1 MANSNKPKR
10 GVAVGAGY
18 FSHFHF
24 DAWNRIPNAELVAI
38 CDVDRHKADSV
49 ANQYQIAN
57 VYDDVQSML
66 RAEQPDFI
74 DIITRPDSHLELVRI
89 AANLGIDVICQKPL
103 APTIDEAAELVD
115 VANAAGIRLMVHE
128 NFRFQPWYREMSR
141 LISGGVVG
149 ETLHT
154 LNVRTRMGDGWQADA
169 YQARQPYFAT
179 MPQLL
184 VFETGVHFIDTF
196 RFLAGEI
203 EGVFA
208 SLRRLNPNIAGE
220 DTGMILFEF
229 ASGARGLWDA
239 SRYHESE
246 AADPRYTFGECLIET
261 DGGSIRLS
269 SDGQITTQKLGNP
282 VVSHTYDHHH
292 RGFAGDC
299 VYHTQKHFVD
309 SLCNATPFETSGE
322 EYLKTLRVQAA
333 IYQSAET
340 GLPVRGL
347 ATGDGHANH

>member
-1 MANSNKPKR
+1 MADSNKPKR

-24 DAWNRIPNAELVAI
+24 DAWNRIPGAELVAI
-38 CDVDRHKADSV
+38 CDVDREKANAV
-49 ANQYQIAN
+49 ARKYEIAN
-57 VYDDVQSML
+57 VYDDVETML
-66 RAEQPDFI
+66 QAEKPDFI
-74 DIITRPDSHLELVRI
+74 DIITRPDSHLDLVRI
-89 AANLGIDVICQKPL
+89 AAEAGIDVICQKPL
-103 APTIDEAAELVD
+103 SPTIDEAAELVN
-115 VANAAGIRLMVHE
+115 VASAASIRLMVHE
-128 NFRFQPWYREMSR
+128 NFRFQPWYREMR
-141 LISGGVVG
+141 GLMQRGAMG
-149 ETLHT
+149 ETLHS
-154 LNVRTRMGDGWQADA
+154 LSVRTRMGDGWQTDA

-196 RFLAGEI
+196 RFLGGEI

-208 SLRRLNPNIAGE
+208 SLRRLNSNIAGE
-220 DTGMILFEF
+220 DTGIIVFEF
-229 ASGARGLWDA
+229 EGGARGVWDA
-239 SRYHESE
+239 SRYHESDVE
-246 AADPRYTFGECLIET
+246 DPRYTFGECLVET

-269 SDGQITTQKLGNP
+269 SDGQITTQKLGHP
-282 VVSHTYDHHH
+282 VQPHPYEHHR

-299 VYHTQKHFVD
+299 VYFTQKHFID
-309 SLCNATPFETSGE
+309 SLCNEAPFETSGE

-347 ATGDGHANH
+347 TTGDGHANH

>member
-1 MANSNKPKR
+1 MAEPNNPKR

-18 FSHFHF
+18 FSHFHY
-24 DAWNRIPNAELVAI
+24 DAWNRIPAAAMVAV
-38 CDVDRHKADSV
+38 CDVDREKANSV
-49 ANQYQIAN
+49 AREYKIAS
-57 VYDDVQSML
+57 VYNDVQAML

-74 DIITRPDSHLELVRI
+74 DIITRPDSHLNLVRI
-89 AANLGIDVICQKPL
+89 AAEAGVDVICQKPL

-115 VANAAGIRLMVHE
+115 VADAAGIRLMVHE

-141 LISGGVVG
+141 LVETGIVG
-149 ETLHT
+149 DTIHSLS
-154 LNVRTRMGDGWQADA
+154 VRTRMGDGWQADA

-196 RFLAGEI
+196 RFLGGEI

-208 SLRRLNPNIAGE
+208 SLRRLNPNIVGE
-220 DTGMILFEF
+220 DTGIILFEF

-246 AADPRYTFGECLIET
+246 AEDPRYTFGECLIET
-261 DGGSIRLS
+261 DGGSIRLA
-269 SDGQITTQKLGNP
+269 SDGQITTQQLGHP
-282 VVSHTYDHHH
+282 AQLHAYEHRR

-299 VYHTQKHFVD
+299 VYTTQKHFID
-309 SLCNATPFETSGE
+309 SLCNATPFETSGK